1 MTHDM
6 PVRDDSAQYGF
17 AAGHIYN
24 IEAST
29 VICHGGWP
37 SGAHSD
43 IAHPPIAHL
52 FWQAALS
59 GIENSRLSP

>member
-1 MTHDM
+1 M
-6 PVRDDSAQYGF
+6 PVSDDAAEYGF
-17 AAGHIYN
+17 AAGNIYN
-24 IEAST
+24 MEASS
-29 VICHGGWP
+29 VIRHGGWP

-59 GIENSRLSP
+59 GIAGSQPSP